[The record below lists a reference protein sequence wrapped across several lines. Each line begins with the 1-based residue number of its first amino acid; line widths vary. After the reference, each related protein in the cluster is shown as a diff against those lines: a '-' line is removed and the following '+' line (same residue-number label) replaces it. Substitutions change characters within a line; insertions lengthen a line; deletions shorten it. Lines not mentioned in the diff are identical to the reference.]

1 MAKDEQEAKE
11 KQAPT
16 LADRCHD
23 RLSKRFA
30 PLYKTIR
37 KKETSLLDK
46 LLNIVAKEIAQSLTA
61 MNDDAVK
68 KLQDMLFQQRIKYS
82 ELICPLCDQKVPRTE
97 FNGRQVHYVTTKEAA
112 ANPHPDEDSIVRVRC
127 AASPFWSLT

>member
-1 MAKDEQEAKE
+1 MANEQEIK
-11 KQAPT
+11 KQPPT
-16 LADRCHD
+16 LEDRCYG
-23 RLSKRFA
+23 RLAKRFA
-30 PLYKTIR
+30 PLYKSIR
-37 KKETSLLDK
+37 KKETPLLNK

-61 MNDDAVK
+61 LNDDAVK

-82 ELICPLCDQKVPRTE
+82 ALICPLCNDSVPRTE
-97 FNGRQVHYVTTKEAA
+97 FNGRTVHYVTTKEAA

>member
-1 MAKDEQEAKE
+1 MADKQEV
-11 KQAPT
+11 KQPPT
-16 LADRCHD
+16 LEDRCLD

-37 KKETSLLDK
+37 KKETPLLNK
-46 LLNIVAKEIAQSLTA
+46 LLNLVAKEIAQSLTA
-61 MNDDAVK
+61 LNDDAVK

-82 ELICPLCDQKVPRTE
+82 ELICPLCDQQVPRTE
-97 FNGRQVHYVTTKEAA
+97 YNGRTIHYVTTREAA
-112 ANPHPDEDSIVRVRC
+112 SNPHPDEDSIVRVRC